1 MPEMSDRE
9 MQQLKLL
16 LERSKLAGQ
25 QNKVQQMALGSAISE
40 REMKL
45 QAIDNMNAQRMNQS
59 IQGMNTAPAPLPQ
72 ATPAQSI
79 QGMPTQP
86 IPMNATGAAM
96 SPAELEMIRKE
107 IAKRQALE
115 AASKAGLLGPPR
127 LGIR

>member
-1 MPEMSDRE
+1 
-9 MQQLKLL
+9 
-16 LERSKLAGQ
+16 
-25 QNKVQQMALGSAISE
+25 
-40 REMKL
+40 
-45 QAIDNMNAQRMNQS
+45 
-59 IQGMNTAPAPLPQ
+59 MNTAPAPLPQ